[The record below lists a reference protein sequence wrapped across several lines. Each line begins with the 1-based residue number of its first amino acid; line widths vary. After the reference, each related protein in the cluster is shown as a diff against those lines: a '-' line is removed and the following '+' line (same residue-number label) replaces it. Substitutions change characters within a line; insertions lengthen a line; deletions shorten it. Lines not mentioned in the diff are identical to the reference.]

1 MMRRLLL
8 FVLLFTYNTL
18 DAQDTVAVKFA
29 IDRLEKALVE
39 KDSVIV
45 KSLLHNKALF
55 GHSNGWVQS
64 KDEVIRDMNSGYLQY
79 IVINRQSISI
89 KVDGKFAVVKEW
101 MEVTGNKGGA
111 DFKIKLF
118 VLQQWIRTK
127 KGWQL
132 WIRQSAKQT

>member
-1 MMRRLLL
+1 MRTLFL
-8 FVLLFTYNTL
+8 FVLFFTYTAL
-18 DAQDTVAVKFA
+18 QAQDTTAVKEA

-39 KDSVIV
+39 KDTSVV
-45 KSLLHNKALF
+45 KTLLHEKALF

-64 KDEVIRDMNSGYLQY
+64 KDEVILDMNSGYLRY
-79 IVINRQSISI
+79 ITIDRQSVSI
-89 KVDGKFAVVKEW
+89 KVDGKFAVLKEW
-101 MEVTGNKGGA
+101 MEVTGNKGGT

-132 WIRQSAKQT
+132 WIRQSAKQA